1 MRKRSSILMAV
12 LCLMALTMCTDELV
26 HSGKWMYET
35 EETSFDLTLK
45 QQDTI
50 VTGSHFSVMLNGNRI
65 DGALDDEETIRGVV
79 KNGKAIV
86 SIKSMYG
93 LGTGKAK
100 LSFVGKDSLYF
111 EFIERPEGESW
122 IPNKVILTRY
132 K

>member
-1 MRKRSSILMAV
+1 
-12 LCLMALTMCTDELV
+12 MCTDELV